1 MSITMSKMPNG
12 YQDMVFSPNEEYPL
26 LSEHTLSTSQKT
38 DFESSLH
45 DETSLSPKKISEET
59 PIEFKAYVVACD
71 GVILLHDIESGGRLP
86 NKLMAKTESSSG
98 HPIVHH
104 NNKVYEVQVALLGEQ
119 CPKKHGKYTVYFF
132 NEVIG
137 NFPAAKFIRL
147 VAYATL
153 PIIVPKPVGYA
164 QIGPDKEGPMWEVFD
179 YDCEYK
185 NCMVTEDLELKVDA
199 APKLPYGKKKVFL
212 VKYEQNEGFV
222 IVGSESAPSNGLVH
236 LTASRMANDANYLLV
251 FQAVGKKHVP
261 NDSLTNA
268 VESEHVFEG
277 VVQEE
282 SEDDSENESSQSST
296 TGQSDTESVNEEDD
310 LDLEDGNSSHGGKT
324 VKHDVFAVV
333 SKTLNFGEVAV
344 GSIKEPSTKV
354 LRVSMGKF
362 ESQYLV
368 DGDVPDSIANQ
379 RKEFETLT
387 PNQQL
392 SYSKHFEIE
401 IKSQRKPIQEQPMY
415 EEEADYHG
423 YPELNTFSDSYG
435 GPNIFE
441 HPEFHSSADYDMS
454 TSSTRSSLSQSPS
467 FGSQPSFKTGQPEMH
482 FKNQEALDWEGSH
495 TKQAEDSYPLPP
507 RMGFKHQET
516 FGLEETPTHQ
526 DEHSYS
532 PRPRSR
538 SLGSKSER
546 FRISP
551 QSDFWPRSQ
560 ASKHLFGSYAITNE
574 FTGPQDHAL
583 PEEWYN
589 LNNQK
594 LNYESEYKNSKYHQY
609 NEKLENLEGS
619 NKHTGSKKKIPANF
633 EVTSSVQTW
642 DVAHSGMVVHDE
654 QGILLTEFCLA
665 VARPIPFD
673 AEVKARKIKNLFTT
687 KQKKFAQFDKL
698 GQRASQKDGSDVGE
712 SVEYMKN
719 RLIANFNYEVW
730 NATMELKGARY
741 SAKCAQDQSQA
752 AYAGRVELIGEQ
764 TSYTVRN
771 KNP

>member
-1 MSITMSKMPNG
+1 
-12 YQDMVFSPNEEYPL
+12 
-26 LSEHTLSTSQKT
+26 
-38 DFESSLH
+38 
-45 DETSLSPKKISEET
+45 
-59 PIEFKAYVVACD
+59 
-71 GVILLHDIESGGRLP
+71 
-86 NKLMAKTESSSG
+86 
-98 HPIVHH
+98 
-104 NNKVYEVQVALLGEQ
+104 
-119 CPKKHGKYTVYFF
+119 
-132 NEVIG
+132 
-137 NFPAAKFIRL
+137 
-147 VAYATL
+147 
-153 PIIVPKPVGYA
+153 
-164 QIGPDKEGPMWEVFD
+164 MWEVFD
-179 YDCEYK
+179 DDCKYK
-185 NCMVTEDLELKVDA
+185 NCMVTEDQQLKLLA
-199 APKLPYGKKKVFL
+199 APKLSFDKKKVFL

-222 IVGSESAPSNGLVH
+222 IVGSESAPNKKDVH
-236 LTASRMANDANYLLV
+236 LTARRMANDANYLLV
-251 FQAVGKKHVP
+251 SQADGKKPVTNYNLTHEVKLGH
-261 NDSLTNA
+261 DS
-268 VESEHVFEG
+268 EG
-277 VVQEE
+277 YGQEE
-282 SEDDSENESSQSST
+282 PEDDSENESSQSST
-296 TGQSDTESVNEEDD
+296 TSESDIGSDDGEDD
-310 LDLEDGNSSHGGKT
+310 SEFDEDENSSHGGNT

-401 IKSQRKPIQEQPMY
+401 IKSQRKPIQEQPIY
-415 EEEADYHG
+415 EEEADYRG
-423 YPELNTFSDSYG
+423 DPELNTFSDSYED
-435 GPNIFE
+435 PHIFE
-441 HPEFHSSADYDMS
+441 HQETYSPAGYDMS
-454 TSSTRSSLSQSPS
+454 TNSRRSSLSQSPS
-467 FGSQPSFKTGQPEMH
+467 FGSQLSLETMQPEMH
-482 FKNQEALDWEGSH
+482 LENQQPLVGEGSH
-495 TKQAEDSYPLPP
+495 TKQDEDSHFP
-507 RMGFKHQET
+507 R
-516 FGLEETPTHQ
+516 
-526 DEHSYS
+526 
-532 PRPRSR
+532 RRSQ
-538 SLGSKSER
+538 SLGSKRQHDRRS
-546 FRISP
+546 S
-551 QSDFWPRSQ
+551 QSDFRPHSPYPQ
-560 ASKHLFGSYAITNE
+560 DLLSSYANGGSYK
-574 FTGPQDHAL
+574 P
-583 PEEWYN
+583 W
-589 LNNQK
+589 
-594 LNYESEYKNSKYHQY
+594 
-609 NEKLENLEGS
+609 
-619 NKHTGSKKKIPANF
+619 SKKQIPANF